1 MGDCTIELL
10 DDLPENMEE
19 KMRKDLVAY
28 ETSNGV
34 DLNYQKFSFT
44 LVTKS
49 GQAFGVL
56 NAYTVFAEVYID
68 DLWVDVSSRGRGYGR
83 KLMQA
88 LEDIRGE
95 MARLRRS
102 VGRGIRLPDR
112 GKQAAACARTIRPLV
127 ETFAADR
134 GTLPSSL
141 ETEDRSELMRFLI
154 DHREVRQECGSAEL
168 IKDTV
173 SLLLGPAEN

>member
-1 MGDCTIELL
+1 MGDYTIELL

-49 GQAFGVL
+49 GEAFGVL

-83 KLMQA
+83 KLMRA
-88 LEDIRGE
+88 LEDKFRNRGFNNINLVTSAFQAPGFYE
-95 MARLRRS
+95 KCGYEAEFARENVHNPKLS
-102 VGRGIRLPDR
+102 KTFFTKYFEDTNQTQGII
-112 GKQAAACARTIRPLV
+112 KQANA
-127 ETFAADR
+127 
-134 GTLPSSL
+134 
-141 ETEDRSELMRFLI
+141 
-154 DHREVRQECGSAEL
+154 SA
-168 IKDTV
+168 
-173 SLLLGPAEN
+173 